1 MEFFMKL
8 LSAVVVLLS
17 MLAAPQSADA
27 ALSCPAGQQ
36 AVAADTCGPCPKG
49 TFKKTSGTGNCA
61 PANAGYHVPETG
73 MTKQIGCPGGTYS
86 SSPGGVSCVK
96 CGAGMYSARL
106 KAPTS
111 QVCQTAGRG
120 YYAAKS
126 GSVSQTPAS
135 AGYYVSGLGQMRQTA
150 CPAGTYNPKTK
161 QTSKNACITV
171 GAGYYADGARS
182 DGTAATKQTA
192 CPAGTF
198 SAQNKARSV
207 TACKTV
213 PAGYYAD
220 GAAPN
225 GTAATRQ
232 TACPAGTYNPK
243 TKQTSRNACITAA
256 AGYYAAAAGSASQTR
271 CAANYQSAAGST
283 GCTVTLYNSPGDY
296 YNHWGRKAAPGTKG
310 KSPHKCKDGKNWK
323 KSAQACK

>member
-1 MEFFMKL
+1 MKL

-161 QTSKNACITV
+161 QTS
-171 GAGYYADGARS
+171 
-182 DGTAATKQTA
+182 
-192 CPAGTF
+192 
-198 SAQNKARSV
+198 
-207 TACKTV
+207 
-213 PAGYYAD
+213 
-220 GAAPN
+220 
-225 GTAATRQ
+225 
-232 TACPAGTYNPK
+232 
-243 TKQTSRNACITAA
+243 RNACITAA